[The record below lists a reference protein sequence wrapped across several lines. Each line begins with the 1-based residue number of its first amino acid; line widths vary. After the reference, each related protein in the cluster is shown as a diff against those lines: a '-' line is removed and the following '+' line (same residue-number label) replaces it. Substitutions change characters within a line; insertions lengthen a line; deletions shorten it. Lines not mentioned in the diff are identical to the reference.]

1 MPLQGFT
8 AGIWPFNGNN
18 AVETRNF
25 CTLWQCMPELQQHAA
40 TEFYGKDLAIFYGNN
55 AVKPTDFCTLRQCIP
70 GLQHHAAT
78 RFYGK
83 DLAIFFTVTML

>member
-1 MPLQGFT
+1 MPLQGST
-8 AGIWPFNGNN
+8 ARIWPFFN
-18 AVETRNF
+18 
-25 CTLWQCMPELQQHAA
+25 
-40 TEFYGKDLAIFYGNN
+40 GNN

-83 DLAIFFTVTML
+83 DLAIFYGNNAVKTTDLFTLRQCLPGLQQHAATGFYGKDLAILR